1 MGSSGRKK
9 SAWLWV
15 RWSKGQQQ
23 KLWFSAGRSLVC
35 EAQANSEGSG
45 LDDQNTKNG
54 LELLTQ
60 QDPAE

>member
-1 MGSSGRKK
+1 MGSRGRKK
-9 SAWLWV
+9 SAGLWV

-23 KLWFSAGRSLVC
+23 KVWFRAGSSLVC
-35 EAQANSEGSG
+35 EAQANNEGSG